1 MNSKNL
7 VMKPLTLAVG
17 ATVLWATTAAAQ
29 PAPDPTPEPMA
40 APVSDAAPPALVGG
54 WSDIMISRP
63 LTLPAK
69 KIAVYGTLDLA
80 RLSFKDAMGNSSS
93 STSELL
99 DLGFGYGVNDQLTVG
114 AGYAFALHT
123 FEIKGPLTL
132 FGAYSLYAKDKL
144 TIGASANLT
153 INFQGGADVM
163 GNSITTETLQAGLGV
178 RYQVAPKVAIFTGGT
193 PIPGAGALGGGIPS
207 EIPMAGSV
215 LGQHLSIGLNSN
227 APISFDIPVGVG
239 LQASPEAFVWVN
251 TSVAHLGL
259 SNDNN
264 AFLFADYIPLNIGL
278 NYAVDK
284 HLNIDAFLT
293 LPDLKEKQFDL
304 LFAGV
309 GVRYY
314 N

>member
-1 MNSKNL
+1 
-7 VMKPLTLAVG
+7 MKPLTLAVG
-17 ATVLWATTAAAQ
+17 AAVLWATTAAAQ
-29 PAPDPTPEPMA
+29 PAPDPT
-40 APVSDAAPPALVGG
+40 SDPTVVPAGEAAPPTMVGG

-69 KIAVYGTLDLA
+69 KIAVYGTLELA

-93 STSELL
+93 STGEVL
-99 DLGFGYGVNDQLTVG
+99 DLGFGYGVSDQLTVG
-114 AGYAFALHT
+114 AGYAFALHD

-153 INFQGGADVM
+153 IDFHGGADLM

-178 RYQVAPKVAIFTGGT
+178 RYQVAPKVAIFSGGT
-193 PIPGAGALGGGIPS
+193 PIPGAFGRGVPS

-239 LQASPEAFVWVN
+239 LQASPEAFIWVN

-293 LPDLKEKQFDL
+293 LPDLKQSQFDL